1 MTYAQPGQ
9 EGSVEISYTLKC
21 EEPVM
26 SSPLMTHQVH
36 LPAIKKAIV
45 WERPLRVQGK
55 DRPLTLLNGTSRYLA
70 RFKGPLSY
78 LAF

>member
-1 MTYAQPGQ
+1 
-9 EGSVEISYTLKC
+9 
-21 EEPVM
+21 M

>member
-1 MTYAQPGQ
+1 MTFMEQGA
-9 EGSVEISYTLKC
+9 V
-21 EEPVM
+21 VM

-55 DRPLTLLNGTSRYLA
+55 DRPLTLLNEGIAWKVRQTTLRANNQRTSRRRGYPA
-70 RFKGPLSY
+70 
-78 LAF
+78 AD

>member
-1 MTYAQPGQ
+1 MYWR
-9 EGSVEISYTLKC
+9 SVSVTFMEQGAV
-21 EEPVM
+21 VM

-70 RFKGPLSY
+70 RFKEIGRASCRERV
-78 LAF
+78 

>member
-1 MTYAQPGQ
+1 MQGAEVYWR
-9 EGSVEISYTLKC
+9 SVSVTFMEQGAV
-21 EEPVM
+21 VM

-55 DRPLTLLNGTSRYLA
+55 DRPLTLLNGTSRYLE